1 MNDWTEMNEKNYN
14 SLQSCQISII
24 NGNQSVDDIV
34 SARFFQYL
42 KKNKSFISNNLKQF
56 TFETSNNEVDS
67 SDKSRLIEVI

>member
-34 SARFFQYL
+34 SAYFFQYL
-42 KKNKSFISNNLKQF
+42 TIKQALSLIHLKQY

>member
-34 SARFFQYL
+34 SAYFFQYL
-42 KKNKSFISNNLKQF
+42 TIKQALSLIHLK
-56 TFETSNNEVDS
+56 
-67 SDKSRLIEVI
+67 